1 MKRKTNNFPIR
12 ATQTILIIFQY
23 SMDKFLVVW
32 IANQCIF
39 FIKLK
44 YTIDFHNWKKKK
56 KKMEKFD
63 SISFCNNLCNS
74 SIFWYLIFNF
84 FINIKLCKNNIYIH
98 YTWKVRLILNIMLN
112 TYYLG
117 RVSISSYLPLSL
129 CACHPVTKEYIN

>member
-23 SMDKFLVVW
+23 SMNKFLVVW
-32 IANQCIF
+32 IANQCIL

-44 YTIDFHNWKKKK
+44 YTIDFHTQLKKKK
-56 KKMEKFD
+56 EENID

-98 YTWKVRLILNIMLN
+98 YTWKVRLILNINFKCWIL
-112 TYYLG
+112 TIWVVYPFLLISHFHYA
-117 RVSISSYLPLSL
+117 RVIL
-129 CACHPVTKEYIN
+129 

>member
-32 IANQCIF
+32 IANQCIL

-56 KKMEKFD
+56 EENGN
-63 SISFCNNLCNS
+63 ISFCNNS